1 MPARQGLFVTLKNK
15 LQKNVKVLFSVMGFG
30 VLRRQTAE
38 TCNTGGVFQDPTCSQ
53 FT

>member
-1 MPARQGLFVTLKNK
+1 MAIRLVLLVILKNK

-38 TCNTGGVFQDPTCSQ
+38 TCNTGGVSQDPVCVQ